1 MATLEKKRNI
11 FSFGDDEDEVD
22 DDEFISSVQPLPS
35 NAVERSAFTAPDFD
49 PDTFLSSRRHLGL
62 ERMKAELNTH
72 LKQLKTELVEL
83 INRDYQDFI
92 NLSTNLKGVD
102 KDIEELKAPL
112 ADMEIQVKS
121 VREHFQG
128 VIDSLELQLQ
138 SRAQLRDKKSVL
150 KLLLNIHDSVTKV
163 EDLLGINS
171 DLVKHSFESTEHDHV
186 VVVDDNLGKQIER
199 VAIEYNQMQ
208 HLVRRGKNLAFVT
221 ENEWRITRIK
231 DTMEQ
236 KLSKALSAA
245 LSQIRLG
252 EVTKATKQ
260 SLTECLRTYALI
272 DQTQIA
278 ERIIR
283 EEFIKPFLNKCITQ
297 KAVEGARNYGGSP
310 SASSATSEH
319 PLALMYNKILHF
331 TSTDLKP
338 ILDITQKTLK
348 GSNYEILVNSLW
360 LEIVDRINKECKS
373 IFAAGQTDVFHKNY
387 SATVSFIS
395 ELEGLCNFKRSLLF
409 LRNHPTYAEFM
420 KKWQLLVYFQLRF
433 REIIKD
439 VEQVLNDPISSVA
452 VEANQEI
459 SLYGGRVVLKAI
471 SKCWSDQIF
480 LYGLSHR
487 FWKLTLQLIKR
498 YNGWALEVINAR
510 HANDAKILT
519 LLAHDCINFTK
530 IVKNQTLETML
541 SKLPTSVQD
550 GPLLKGKDNDVVGAD
565 LCLANILF
573 SDSMNEALD
582 QLQHSTVPTINETI
596 THSISASCLQTLKSI
611 KSVTNQYRH
620 SDKPKPTE
628 PSYFIPNIFKPFHTF
643 VGQQHLASLC
653 DQLLDEWAMTVA
665 KTVVSQYIAALDDI
679 LSSLTKTEKSKAKNS
694 GQLSDEDKIR
704 LQFLLDVEQ
713 IGKELDK
720 LKIVDKDLVNYP
732 TLQALV
738 EPFSSMK

>member
-1 MATLEKKRNI
+1 MAALEKKRNI
-11 FSFGDDEDEVD
+11 FSFGDDDDED
-22 DDEFISSVQPLPS
+22 DDDRFISSVQPLPS
-35 NAVERSAFTAPDFD
+35 NAVERSAFTATDFD

-112 ADMEIQVKS
+112 ADMEIQVKG

-128 VIDSLELQLQ
+128 
-138 SRAQLRDKKSVL
+138 SVL

-171 DLVKHSFESTEHDHV
+171 DLVKHSFESAERDRV

-236 KLSKALSAA
+236 KLSKALSEA

-283 EEFIKPFLNKCITQ
+283 DEFIKPFSNKCITQ

-310 SASSATSEH
+310 PASEH
-319 PLALMYNKILHF
+319 PLTAMYNKILHF

-360 LEIVDRINKECKS
+360 LEIVERINKECKS

-387 SATVSFIS
+387 LATVAFIS
-395 ELEGLCNFKRSLLF
+395 ELEGLCSSKRSLLF

-439 VEQVLNDPISSVA
+439 VEHVLNDPKSSVT
-452 VEANQEI
+452 VEANQDI
-459 SLYGGRVVLKAI
+459 SLYGGRVILKAI
-471 SKCWSDQIF
+471 DQCWSDQIF

-498 YNGWALEVINAR
+498 YNGWALEVINTNN
-510 HANDAKILT
+510 ANDAKILT
-519 LLAHDCINFTK
+519 LLAHDIIHFTK

-541 SKLPTSVQD
+541 PKLPTNIQD
-550 GPLLKGKDNDVVGAD
+550 GPLLKE
-565 LCLANILF
+565 
-573 SDSMNEALD
+573 SMNEALD

-596 THSISASCLQTLKSI
+596 THSISANCLETLKSI

-620 SDKPKPTE
+620 SNKPKPTE

-643 VGQQHLASLC
+643 VEQHQANLC
-653 DQLLDEWAMTVA
+653 DQLVDEWTITVA
-665 KTVVSQYIAALDDI
+665 KTVVSQYTSALEDI
-679 LSSLTKTEKSKAKNS
+679 LSSLTKTEKSK
-694 GQLSDEDKIR
+694 
-704 LQFLLDVEQ
+704 
-713 IGKELDK
+713 LDK
-720 LKIVDKDLVNYP
+720 LQIVAKDAVDYP

-738 EPFSSMK
+738 EPFVSMK

>member
-1 MATLEKKRNI
+1 MAALEKKRNM
-11 FSFGDDEDEVD
+11 FSFGGDDDEDD
-22 DDEFISSVQPLPS
+22 DDRFISSVQPLPS
-35 NAVERSAFTAPDFD
+35 NTVERSAFTAADFD

-112 ADMEIQVKS
+112 ADMEIQVKG
-121 VREHFQG
+121 VRDYFQG

-171 DLVKHSFESTEHDHV
+171 DLVKHSFESAEHDHV

-283 EEFIKPFLNKCITQ
+283 EEFIKPFSNKCITQ
-297 KAVEGARNYGGSP
+297 KAVEGAKNYGGSP
-310 SASSATSEH
+310 SSATASEH
-319 PLALMYNKILHF
+319 PLAVMYNKILQF

-360 LEIVDRINKECKS
+360 LEIVERINRECKS

-387 SATVSFIS
+387 LATVSFIS
-395 ELEGLCNFKRSLLF
+395 ELEGLCSSKRSLLF

-439 VEQVLNDPISSVA
+439 VEQVLNDPKSSIV

-459 SLYGGRVVLKAI
+459 SLYGGRVILKAI
-471 SKCWSDQIF
+471 NQCWSDQIF

-498 YNGWALEVINAR
+498 YSGWALEVINANY
-510 HANDAKILT
+510 ANDAKILT
-519 LLAHDCINFTK
+519 LLAHDIIHFTK

-541 SKLPTSVQD
+541 PKLPTNIQD
-550 GPLLKGKDNDVVGAD
+550 GPLLK
-565 LCLANILF
+565 
-573 SDSMNEALD
+573 DSMNAALD
-582 QLQHSTVPTINETI
+582 QLQQSTVPTINETI
-596 THSISASCLQTLKSI
+596 TNNISANCLETLKSI

-643 VGQQHLASLC
+643 VEQNQASVC
-653 DQLLDEWAMTVA
+653 DELVDAWTTLVA
-665 KTVVSQYIAALDDI
+665 RAVVSQYTTALDDI
-679 LSSLTKTEKSKAKNS
+679 LSSLTKTEKGKVKNS
-694 GQLSDEDKIR
+694 TQLSDEDKIR

-720 LKIVDKDLVNYP
+720 LKIVHKDTVNYP
-732 TLQALV
+732 TLLALV

>member
-1 MATLEKKRNI
+1 MAALEKKRNI
-11 FSFGDDEDEVD
+11 FSFGDDDDED
-22 DDEFISSVQPLPS
+22 DDDRFINSVQPLPS
-35 NAVERSAFTAPDFD
+35 NAVERSAFTAPDFE

-102 KDIEELKAPL
+102 KDIEELKTPL
-112 ADMEIQVKS
+112 ADMEIQVKG
-121 VREHFQG
+121 VRDHFQG

-171 DLVKHSFESTEHDHV
+171 DIVKHSFESAERDHV

-208 HLVRRGKNLAFVT
+208 HLVRRGKNLAFVS

-278 ERIIR
+278 EKIIR
-283 EEFIKPFLNKCITQ
+283 EEFIKPFSTRCITH
-297 KAVEGARNYGGSP
+297 KAVEGAKNHGKSP
-310 SASSATSEH
+310 SSSSSAVSEQH
-319 PLALMYNKILHF
+319 PLTVMYSKILNF

-360 LEIVDRINKECKS
+360 LEIVERINKECKS

-387 SATVSFIS
+387 LATVSFIS
-395 ELEGLCNFKRSLLF
+395 ELEGLCNSKRSLLF

-439 VEQVLNDPISSVA
+439 VEHVLNDLKSSVA
-452 VEANQEI
+452 VEAHQEI
-459 SLYGGRVVLKAI
+459 RLYAGRVILKAI
-471 SKCWSDQIF
+471 NQCWSDQIF

-498 YNGWALEVINAR
+498 YNGWAIEVINANK
-510 HANDAKILT
+510 ANDAKILT
-519 LLAHDCINFTK
+519 VLAHDIISFIK
-530 IVKNQTLETML
+530 IVKNQTPETIL
-541 SKLPTSVQD
+541 PKLPSNIQD
-550 GPLLKGKDNDVVGAD
+550 GPLLK
-565 LCLANILF
+565 
-573 SDSMNEALD
+573 DSMNEALD
-582 QLQHSTVPTINETI
+582 QLHNSTVPNINEII
-596 THSISASCLQTLKSI
+596 TNSISANCLEALKSI

-628 PSYFIPNIFKPFHTF
+628 PSYFIPNIFKPFHIF
-643 VGQQHLASLC
+643 VEQQNQASLP
-653 DQLLDEWAMTVA
+653 DELVNSWATTVGRE
-665 KTVVSQYIAALDDI
+665 VVTQYTAALDDI

-694 GQLSDEDKIR
+694 TVLSDEDKIR

-713 IGKELDK
+713 IGKELDT
-720 LKIVDKDLVNYP
+720 LKIVEKDTVSYP
-732 TLQALV
+732 KLQALV